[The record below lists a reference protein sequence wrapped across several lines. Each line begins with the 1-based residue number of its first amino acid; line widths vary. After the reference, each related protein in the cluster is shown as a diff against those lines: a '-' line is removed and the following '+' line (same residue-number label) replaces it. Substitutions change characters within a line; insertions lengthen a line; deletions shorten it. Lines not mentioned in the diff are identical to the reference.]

1 MLLKSSI
8 YELSAVVLATIIV
21 LTSTL
26 GPLLSVGVR
35 ADIIGEEQNIR
46 VQGGRQGSVK
56 ELAGPS
62 IANHT
67 RVVLIT
73 GDVVHLYMLTNGTS
87 RVAVEPAD
95 PSRVNRSFK
104 VLEDG
109 DALYVIPSDAPLDK
123 LDIALFNV
131 KLLAKQMWTTRLNTT
146 LHVIVKP
153 VRGVSLQQLTN
164 TVSAIRNEVKA
175 EHRARIIHGEL
186 NLASLTIDTRQ
197 PEKVKTLLDRTRSII
212 EKIWLDRVH
221 KVDISQFRPMLDVSV
236 PKVGADWVWVNSQMS
251 GENVKIAVLD
261 TGIDLTHRDFKYL
274 NGTSKVIAA
283 ESFVDYPPED
293 IGNPA
298 DYHGHGTH
306 VSGIAAGTGLT
317 EFVDPNTLSPI
328 AHPLIKR
335 QGTDEAAHIAGNGT
349 HLVVVWHSDVSGN
362 WDIWYTV
369 YDGSSWTPT
378 TRLTTDPLSDTWPYV
393 AILPNNKILV
403 AWSSDRAG
411 GRLEIFYKV
420 YLNGRWTSDK
430 QLTINPTDHDYA
442 PAFTTLPDGTIG
454 IIWSS
459 TIVGSNNSDIYFAKL
474 SLASDGTLS
483 FIGSPVRLTNASPSK
498 WFIASSLTLTSSGSL
513 YAFWAD
519 LSNFNSTTNWG
530 GITTMYYNVS
540 SDNGVTWSGYTL
552 ASCSG
557 CIQPY
562 GIELS
567 NGTLVVFF
575 SGDDFEHNVPDT
587 TYLMKLVGGS
597 WDGPY
602 WLPSDVWHRWRPSAA
617 YGPGGLYV
625 AFTSPGRP
633 WEYYGNDIY
642 ITTPKPRYMG
652 VAPKANL
659 LEGKVLNRYG
669 WGFSSWV
676 IAGIEWAVAKR
687 ADIISMSLGG
697 GPTDGNDPL
706 SLAVDWAFDQGVLVV
721 VAAGNF
727 GKYFGVAAPG
737 AARKALT
744 VGAVDDSDNIAWFSS
759 RGPTLDYRVKPE
771 IVAPGVG
778 ICSSVPYYVFGVS
791 YSCWSGTSMA
801 TPHVAGAA
809 ALAKQFAR
817 NYFGFD
823 APPEILRNA
832 LLVEST
838 DDLGYNIYEQGAG
851 RLDIKKLIAQSSVFG
866 YGGVWIRSEVINFG
880 LVARGTEISAEIL
893 IEEFR
898 RGRMLSL
905 ELEVRDLFTGELR
918 NNVAQL
924 NTTTVE
930 IGSGGQKAVKL
941 TILPTA
947 PAGLYSGKIRITD
960 NYTQTYNLI
969 FGVTILNTLSIH
981 KIPMEGPGQEQFVEG
996 DIVGVN
1002 ILDPDFELEF
1012 YAGRRWG
1019 RFDSAGNAYF
1029 LLPNGTYEVYTL
1041 GEYNYKPVFLTHDN
1055 LALNDN
1061 TAITL
1066 DEGMSY
1072 EVVFDPAKNGQ
1083 IFAEVFHGLM
1093 SETVCPPALGVCYR
1107 FTGPWWIGY
1116 YPRETS
1122 VYYSYSDVLWSVD
1135 RYVYYP
1141 RDDMNPA
1148 DPRII
1153 STGVWHDLIYE
1164 EKGISS
1170 PKTRVADYSLLV
1182 TKQTEYRTTAVP
1194 RQAAE
1199 RAIFASQGRGAFVTI
1214 VWSMN
1219 VPYSRTEIVSP
1230 DTSFYGFYM
1239 KVADLP
1245 GLSTPY
1251 WEYYG
1256 WFWTGGMAG
1265 LETKEVW
1272 GEQPLFPTVK
1282 FVDSW
1287 DAGSGRFDII
1297 LGAETFADSN
1307 YYHVQWFHS
1316 RCPLDNINFKVYRD
1330 GVEIPI
1336 DYWSIWWCFWGDYY
1350 LGLWSQ
1356 TPAKYTLKT
1365 TAYENQPLST
1375 RTVIE
1380 YDFRLNSDGSISR
1393 APVVTNIDVKDLS
1406 LNNTLERPRVD
1417 IKFQLW
1423 NETAIQQLTFEYSV
1437 DSGATWLSAPVNA
1450 AGPNTYTAS
1459 FTVYG
1464 QKYVSIRI
1472 NATDTNNLKTS
1483 TTTIDGFFVKGA
1495 LTLAD
1500 FPAPF
1505 VVDGGLRNTYI
1516 VIGDLEPHGGFGIKA
1531 YVTDAAD
1538 AVILGYYLGRA
1549 SRSGNVEIVIDGQIA
1564 RYNYSTNIVK
1574 VLDATHNLITF
1585 ASAKVNMI
1593 TWYYF
1598 TDYVA
1603 AYSGFGRESP
1613 SPVHFYRPWV
1623 PEGQPVRTWIK
1634 FPNEQL
1640 TYSDWDEE
1648 YYPFGTPKSAYG
1660 LIALYYDDA
1669 NGRYV
1674 LCVSG
1679 IATSQGNKAALLV
1692 LTAKLSGQ
1700 QLPFEFR
1707 GIAMLVKWYDSNGNG
1722 EVEVSEITLVKSWP

>member
-1 MLLKSSI
+1 MLLKSSM
-8 YELSAVVLATIIV
+8 YELSAVVLAIIMI

-26 GPLLSVGVR
+26 GPFLPVSVG
-35 ADIIGEEQNIR
+35 ADLERIR
-46 VQGGRQGSVK
+46 IQGGGPGSVK

-95 PSRVNRSFK
+95 PSRVNRSFR

-109 DALYVIPSDAPLDK
+109 DGLYVIPSDAPLDK

-349 HLVVVWHSDVSGN
+349 HLVVAWHSDVSGN
-362 WDIWYTV
+362 WDIWYIV
-369 YDGSSWTPT
+369 YDGVKWGPPSQ
-378 TRLTTDPLSDTWPYV
+378 LTIDPNLDRWPYV
-393 AILPNNKILV
+393 ALLSNNRILV
-403 AWSSDRAG
+403 MWSSNRT
-411 GRLEIFYKV
+411 E
-420 YLNGRWTSDK
+420 GRWEIWYKLYSNGVWSIDR
-430 QLTINPTDHDYA
+430 QLTVYPTDHDYA
-442 PAFTTLPDGTIG
+442 PAFTQLPDDTIG

-459 TIVGSNNSDIYFAKL
+459 SIVGSNTTNIYFAKL

-483 FIGSPVRLTNASPSK
+483 FIGTPLGLTNAPPNK
-498 WFIASSLTLTSSGSL
+498 WFIARSLTLTGSGML
-513 YAFWAD
+513 YAFWDD
-519 LSNFNSTTNWG
+519 LSNYNFETHWG
-530 GITTMYYNVS
+530 GTTTMYYNVS
-540 SDNGVTWSGYTL
+540 SDNGGTWSGYTL

-557 CIQPY
+557 CISPY

-567 NGTLVVFF
+567 NGTLVVYF
-575 SGDDFEHNVPDT
+575 SGDDFTHNVPDT
-587 TYLMKLVGGS
+587 TYFMKLVEGS
-597 WDGPY
+597 WVGPY

-669 WGFSSWV
+669 WGTDSWI
-676 IAGIEWAVAKR
+676 IAGIQWAVEKR

-697 GPTDGNDPL
+697 WPTDGNDPL

-791 YSCWSGTSMA
+791 YSCWRGTSMA

-1002 ILDPDFELEF
+1002 ILDPDSELEF

-1041 GEYNYKPVFLTHDN
+1041 GEYNYKPVFLAYDN

-1093 SETVCPPALGVCYR
+1093 SETVCPPALGVCYI

-1141 RDDMNPA
+1141 RDDVNPA

-1182 TKQTEYRTTAVP
+1182 TKQTEYRTTAAP

-1272 GEQPLFPTVK
+1272 GEQPLYPPVT
-1282 FVDSW
+1282 FVTSK
-1287 DAGSGRFDII
+1287 DAGGGRFDIS
-1297 LGAETFADSN
+1297 LGAVTFADSS
-1307 YYHVQWFHS
+1307 YYYPWFHA
-1316 RCPLDNINFKVYRD
+1316 RYPLDSIDVKVFKA
-1330 GVEIPI
+1330 GVEIPL
-1336 DYWSIWWCFWGDYY
+1336 DWLYVYYWMWGDYY
-1350 LGLWSQ
+1350 LELRNQ
-1356 TPAKYTLKT
+1356 QPEATYTL
-1365 TAYENQPLST
+1365 
-1375 RTVIE
+1375 RTVADEYQTLSRRTILE
-1380 YDFRLNSDGSISR
+1380 YDFKLNSDGSISR

-1406 LNNTLERPRVD
+1406 LNNTLEKPSVEIRFHLR
-1417 IKFQLW
+1417 
-1423 NETAIQQLTFEYSV
+1423 NETALQQLTFEYSV
-1437 DSGATWLSAPVNA
+1437 DGGATWLSAPVNV

-1472 NATDTNNLKTS
+1472 NATDTNNLKISIMTLNGFYLNAPPGFGRLRVE
-1483 TTTIDGFFVKGA
+1483 TIPPVPTRIFVNNIVRNSWGLDWVKLPPGNYYLSFSDVA
-1495 LTLAD
+1495 YHET
-1500 FPAPF
+1500 PKF
-1505 VVDGGLRNTYI
+1505 VVVIIWPENVTRILGLS
-1516 VIGDLEPHGGFGIKA
+1516 EPIPIYEGKTTEIKA
-1531 YVTDAAD
+1531 YFRPLGSLRVETYPPLPVT
-1538 AVILGYYLGRA
+1538 IY
-1549 SRSGNVEIVIDGQIA
+1549 IDGVPRNEWGLWVDIE
-1564 RYNYSTNIVK
+1564 RGNYT
-1574 VLDATHNLITF
+1574 ITF
-1585 ASAKVNMI
+1585 EPYDGYPTPPPTNVSVREGRLTHIIGN
-1593 TWYYF
+1593 Y
-1598 TDYVA
+1598 TD
-1603 AYSGFGRESP
+1603 GT
-1613 SPVHFYRPWV
+1613 
-1623 PEGQPVRTWIK
+1623 VRII
-1634 FPNEQL
+1634 
-1640 TYSDWDEE
+1640 S
-1648 YYPFGTPKSAYG
+1648 S
-1660 LIALYYDDA
+1660 
-1669 NGRYV
+1669 
-1674 LCVSG
+1674 S
-1679 IATSQGNKAALLV
+1679 
-1692 LTAKLSGQ
+1692 
-1700 QLPFEFR
+1700 
-1707 GIAMLVKWYDSNGNG
+1707 
-1722 EVEVSEITLVKSWP
+1722 

>member
-1 MLLKSSI
+1 LQ
-8 YELSAVVLATIIV
+8 
-21 LTSTL
+21 
-26 GPLLSVGVR
+26 GG
-35 ADIIGEEQNIR
+35 QNTR
-46 VQGGRQGSVK
+46 VQEGRLGSVK

-73 GDVVHLYMLTNGTS
+73 GDVVHLYMLTNETS

-95 PSRVNRSFK
+95 PSRVNRSFR

-109 DALYVIPSDAPLDK
+109 DGLYVIPSDAPLDK
-123 LDIALFNV
+123 LDMELFNV
-131 KLLAKQMWTTRLNTT
+131 KLLAKQMWITRLNDT

-164 TVSAIRNEVKA
+164 TVSAIRDEVKA
-175 EHRARIIHGEL
+175 EHHARIIHGEL
-186 NLASLTIDTRQ
+186 NLASITIDTRQ
-197 PEKVKTLLDRTRSII
+197 PEKVKTLLDRTLSII

-221 KVDISQFRPMLDVSV
+221 KVDISQLRPMLDVSV
-236 PKVGADWVWVNSQMS
+236 PKVGADWVWINSQMS

-261 TGIDLTHRDFKYL
+261 TGIDLTHRDFTYL

-293 IGNPA
+293 VNNPA

-317 EFVDPNTLSPI
+317 QFVDPNMLSPI

-369 YDGSSWTPT
+369 YDGVKWGPPSQ
-378 TRLTTDPLSDTWPYV
+378 LTTNPNLDTWPYV
-393 AILPNNKILV
+393 ALLSNNRILV
-403 AWSSDRAG
+403 MWGSNRTG
-411 GRLEIFYKV
+411 GRWEIWYKV
-420 YLNGRWTSDK
+420 YSNGVWSMDK
-430 QLTINPTDHDYA
+430 QLTTYTADHDYA
-442 PAFTTLPDGTIG
+442 PAFTPLPDGTIG

-459 TIVGSNNSDIYFAKL
+459 SIIGSNTTNIYFAKL
-474 SLASDGTLS
+474 SLASDSTLS
-483 FIGSPVRLTNASPSK
+483 FTGPPVRLTNAPLNK
-498 WFIASSLTLTSSGSL
+498 WFIARSLTLTSSGKL
-513 YAFWAD
+513 YAFWDD
-519 LSNFNSTTNWG
+519 LSNYNFNTHWG
-530 GITTMYYNVS
+530 GVTKMYYNVS
-540 SDNGVTWSGYTL
+540 SDNGGTWSGYTL

-562 GIELS
+562 GIELN

-575 SGDDFEHNVPDT
+575 SGDDFTHNVPDT
-587 TYLMKLVGGS
+587 TYFMKLVGGS
-597 WDGPY
+597 WVGPY

-669 WGFSSWV
+669 WGFSSWI

-727 GKYFGVAAPG
+727 RGYFGIATPG

-759 RGPTLDYRVKPE
+759 RGPTLDHRVKPE

-778 ICSSVPYYVFGVS
+778 ICSSVPYYLFGVY

-809 ALAKQFAR
+809 ALLKQHGRA
-817 NYFGFD
+817 YLGLD
-823 APPEILRNA
+823 IAPDTLKNT
-832 LLVEST
+832 LLSYGT
-838 DDLGYNIYEQGAG
+838 DELGYNIYEQGAG
-851 RLDIKKLIAQSSVFG
+851 RLNIKKAIAQGRIFG
-866 YGGVWIRSEVINFG
+866 YGGALFSPAVINFG
-880 LVARGTEISAEIL
+880 LLGRGSGSSAEIT
-893 IEEFR
+893 IREFAR
-898 RGRMLSL
+898 SRVLSL
-905 ELEVRDLFTGELR
+905 TLEVKDVFTGELR
-918 NNVAQL
+918 NSIAQL

-930 IGSGGQKAVKL
+930 IGPGGQKAVKL
-941 TILPTA
+941 TIQPTA
-947 PAGLYSGKIRITD
+947 PAGLYSGKIKITD
-960 NYTQTYNLI
+960 NFTQTYNVI
-969 FGVTILNTLSIH
+969 FGAAVLNRLNIH
-981 KIPMEGPGQEQFVEG
+981 KIPMEGPGHEWAVSG
-996 DIVGVN
+996 DFAYVF
-1002 ILDPDFELEF
+1002 ILDPDSEAE
-1012 YAGRRWG
+1012 YRAGRKFSIFNTTG
-1019 RFDSAGNAYF
+1019 DTYLF
-1029 LLPNGTYEVYTL
+1029 LPDGTYEVTTA
-1041 GEYNYKPVFLTHDN
+1041 GEYSGKTVYLAFDN
-1055 LALNDN
+1055 LIL
-1061 TAITL
+1061 TSTTSITL
-1066 DEGMSY
+1066 DERNSY
-1072 EVVFDPAKNGQ
+1072 EVRFDPAKSGQ
-1083 IFAEVFHGLM
+1083 TIAEVFHGIL
-1093 SETVCPPALGVCYR
+1093 SDWICPPTLTFCYR
-1107 FTGPWWIGY
+1107 HGFIEVLY
-1116 YPRETS
+1116 YPAQTS
-1122 VYYSYSDVLWSVD
+1122 VYYSYSTVMWSID

-1141 RDDMNPA
+1141 VSDVNPS

-1153 STGVWHDLIYE
+1153 STNIWHDLLYV
-1164 EKGISS
+1164 EKEISS
-1170 PKTRVADYSLLV
+1170 SKTRVADYTQLV
-1182 TKQTEYRTTAVP
+1182 TKHTEYRTSAAP
-1194 RQAAE
+1194 RQSAE
-1199 RAIFASQGRGAFVTI
+1199 RTI
-1214 VWSMN
+1214 WAYRYPTEVIGTISWLMN
-1219 VPYSRTEIVSP
+1219 VPYSRTEIVTP
-1230 DTSFYGFYM
+1230 DTSFYGFYR

-1245 GLSTPY
+1245 GFTTPY

-1265 LETKEVW
+1265 SETKEVW

-1282 FVDSW
+1282 FVNSW
-1287 DAGSGRFDII
+1287 DVGSGRFDIF

-1307 YYHVQWFHS
+1307 YYYVQWFHS

-1336 DYWSIWWCFWGDYY
+1336 DYWSIWWCYWGDYY

-1375 RTVIE
+1375 KTVIE
-1380 YDFRLNSDGSISR
+1380 YDFRLKNDGSVSR
-1393 APVVTNIDVKDLS
+1393 APLVTNIDVKDLS

-1437 DSGATWLSAPVNA
+1437 DGGATWLSAPVNV
-1450 AGPNTYTAS
+1450 AGPNTYTTS

-1472 NATDTNNLKTS
+1472 NATDTNNLKS
-1483 TTTIDGFFVKGA
+1483 CTTTIDGFFVKGA

-1505 VVDGGLRNTYI
+1505 IVNGELRNTYI
-1516 VIGDLEPHGGFGIKA
+1516 VIGDVEPHGAFGIKA

-1549 SRSGNVEIVIDGQIA
+1549 SRSGNVEIVVDGQIA
-1564 RYNYSTNIVK
+1564 RYDYTTNIVE
-1574 VLDATHNLITF
+1574 VLDTTHNLITF

-1648 YYPFGTPKSAYG
+1648 YYPSGDPKSAYG

-1692 LTAKLSGQ
+1692 IAAKLLGQ

-1707 GIAMLVKWYDSNGNG
+1707 GVAMLVKWYDSNGNRV
-1722 EVEVSEITLVKSWP
+1722 VELNEITLVKSWP